1 MPTLRPPHT
10 FILTTTPPPLMRW
23 IWMGRIR
30 APSAF
35 HCRSPFLFLHFRV
48 PCRLNSSSYLS
59 TSLPAIPPPSVHLLM
74 ISLFISAAPTPQAV
88 KVHWCMR
95 LRPRMTR
102 TPRLRRRMTVHAA
115 PVVQLDSRAIYT
127 RVLDVTTTGTTSTP
141 IVPSRAR
148 LTFTTGL
155 RVRPNS
161 RAILHS
167 CARRLD
173 APYSHFAPPRPRSF
187 AFRRSHLTMVHTAP
201 SVPLPSNS

>member
-1 MPTLRPPHT
+1 MPTLRPPHN

-30 APSAF
+30 APSVF
-35 HCRSPFLFLHFRV
+35 HCRSPFLFLHFRI

-59 TSLPAIPPPSVHLLM
+59 ASLPASFSPFCTSTHNLVK
-74 ISLFISAAPTPQAV
+74 AV
-88 KVHWCMR
+88 KIHWCMR

-102 TPRLRRRMTVHAA
+102 TPRLRRRMSVHAA

-127 RVLDVTTTGTTSTP
+127 RVLDATTTGTTSTP

-148 LTFTTGL
+148 LTFTNGL
-155 RVRPNS
+155 RVRPDS

-173 APYSHFAPPRPRSF
+173 APYSHFVPPRPRSF
-187 AFRRSHLTMVHTAP
+187 AVRRSRLNMVRTAP